1 LRGARVKAGGASDTP
16 AAAHGLALRERLG
29 YSDWMLRKVIPIIAL
44 CVVAAA
50 CGDKSQQ
57 YPVQGQ
63 IIAVSADHRQL
74 TIDHKDIPNFMP
86 AMTMAY
92 YVKEPHD
99 LDGIAPG
106 DLATATLVVKGSEVF
121 LTDIKKTGHAALPPN
136 ARPVKAMDVMA
147 PGDTV
152 PDDVLIDQTGAP
164 RKLSDWRGKA
174 LAVTFIYTRCPLP
187 DFCPLMDRNFAAVQ
201 KIIASDPALKDRV
214 HLVSI
219 SFDPRHDTPAVL
231 ESHAKGLR
239 ADPALWTLLTGAPD
253 AVDHVGE
260 RFGVSV
266 IHEQDPGQTIT
277 HNLRTEVV
285 DPKGRVTTIYSG
297 NEWTVDQMI
306 DALKHALES

>member
-1 LRGARVKAGGASDTP
+1 MLPKV
-16 AAAHGLALRERLG
+16 ALLIVLWL
-29 YSDWMLRKVIPIIAL
+29 SI
-44 CVVAAA
+44 AA
-50 CGDKSQQ
+50 CGEKGQQ

-92 YVKEPHD
+92 YVQEPHE
-99 LDGIAPG
+99 LDGVQAG

-121 LTDIKKTGHAALPPN
+121 LKDIKKTGHAALPAT

-164 RKLSDWRGKA
+164 RKLSEWRGKA

-187 DFCPLMDRNFAAVQ
+187 DFCPLMDRQFAAVQ
-201 KIIASDPALKDRV
+201 KAAGSDPVLADRV

-219 SFDPRHDTPAVL
+219 SFDPAHDTPAVL
-231 ESHAKGLR
+231 QSHANGLH
-239 ADPALWTLLTGAPD
+239 ADPRVWTFLTGAPE
-253 AVDHVGE
+253 AIDHVAE

-266 IHEQDPGQTIT
+266 IHEQDSTQTIT
-277 HNLRTEVV
+277 HNLRTEVI

-297 NEWTVDQMI
+297 NEWTVEQMI
-306 DALKHALES
+306 DALKHALQS

>member
-1 LRGARVKAGGASDTP
+1 MRTARVRAGGASDTP
-16 AAAHGLALRERLG
+16 AAPHGLARSERLG
-29 YSDWMLRKVIPIIAL
+29 YSDWMLRKVLGIVAL
-44 CVVAAA
+44 CVLTAA
-50 CGDKSQQ
+50 CGEKSQQ

-99 LDGIAPG
+99 LDGIAAG

-121 LTDIKKTGHAALPPN
+121 LTDIKKTGHAALPPG

-152 PDDVLIDQTGAP
+152 PDDVLIDQAGAP
-164 RKLSDWRGKA
+164 RKLSEWRGKA

-187 DFCPLMDRNFAAVQ
+187 DFCPLMDRNFAALQ
-201 KIIASDPALKDRV
+201 KRIASDASLEGRV

-219 SFDPRHDTPAVL
+219 SFDPGHDTPEIL
-231 ESHAKGLR
+231 QSHANGLH
-239 ADPALWTLLTGAPD
+239 ADPRVWTFLTGAPD
-253 AVDHVGE
+253 AIDHVAE

-266 IHEQDPGQTIT
+266 IHEKDPGQTVT

-306 DALKHALES
+306 DALKHALQS